1 MLVGRDAECSAIN
14 SLIAAARVSKGG
26 ALVLRGEAGVG
37 KTALLRYA
45 ADNADGMRV
54 LRAVGVEWEADLPFS
69 GLHQVLREGLGRLD
83 RLPPPQAAAMRGAFG
98 LSQESVEDRFL
109 ICLGALGLLADMA
122 EEQPLLVVVED
133 AQWLDRASA
142 EALGFAA
149 RRLDGEPVA
158 MLLAAREGEARRLE
172 AAGVPE
178 LPLEGLD
185 HASARALLDG
195 EGPEMAPHVAER
207 LVALTG
213 GNPLALVEL
222 PSILG
227 AGQLSGRVPLPEHL
241 PLTSEVERA
250 FLERAEGLGE
260 GARAVLSIAAADET
274 GDVPTVLAAAA
285 ALGADAGDLEA
296 AQGSGLIRVVGDRL
310 ELRHPLARS
319 ALHRGTPYPM
329 RQAAHRALAGVLTDE
344 ADADRRAWHLAAT
357 AVAPDDEVADA
368 LERTAERAR
377 VRSGHAAA
385 AAALERAARLGSD
398 PDLRARR
405 MVAAAE
411 SALAAGR
418 APLAQALAEE
428 AAPEVRDDS
437 LRADLLRV
445 QGSAEL
451 ARGRPAEAHRLL
463 LEAAEA
469 AEANGAGPE
478 RLLDLLLVAAEAAI
492 AGGDRDGVLE
502 AARRAEPLANEVGG
516 WGPNWLAGVAMV
528 QADDLAHAVPTL
540 RRLVANAGD
549 THDPRTLV
557 WAANAAV
564 WLGGQD
570 RAIALQSEAVA
581 RARSR
586 GAFATLAVALLR
598 RGGLAAARGLTREA
612 LADGEEGLRLTEE
625 AGLDNSV
632 AQSHAVLA
640 GAAALRG
647 DEEVCRREAG
657 RAISVA
663 VQRGLAPARETA
675 TWALGILELGR
686 GRYEAALEH
695 LAQIAGGDDSG
706 RMRTPLSLY
715 AAAPDLI
722 EAAAR
727 AGRPEEG
734 VPVLERLALWQA
746 MTGADWVAPLLERSR
761 GLLADGAEAEAR
773 LRAALDLHTG
783 GALGFHRART
793 ELCLGELLRRDR
805 RRAESRT
812 HLRAAAGVFD
822 ALGAEPW
829 AERARE
835 ELRATGESRRRPD
848 QSGSADLTP
857 QERRIARFVA
867 EGASNKEVAAQL
879 FLSPKTVEYHLAKV
893 FQKMGISS
901 RADLARLEATLS

>member
-1 MLVGRDAECSAIN
+1 MLVGRDAECSAIDM
-14 SLIAAARVSKGG
+14 LIASARASHGG

-45 ADNADGMRV
+45 IERAEGMRV

-69 GLHQVLREGLGRLD
+69 ALHQVVREGLPRLD
-83 RLPPPQAAAMRGAFG
+83 TLPPPQAAAIRGALG
-98 LSQESVEDRFL
+98 LSQERVEDRFL
-109 ICLGALGLLADMA
+109 ICLGALGLLAAMA
-122 EEQPLLVVVED
+122 EERPVMVVVED

-158 MLLAAREGEARRLE
+158 MLLAAREGEARRLD

-178 LPLEGLD
+178 LLLEGLD
-185 HASARALLDG
+185 RAAARALLDG
-195 EGPEMAPHVAER
+195 GDRGMAPHVAER

-222 PSILG
+222 PSVLG
-227 AGQLSGRVPLPEHL
+227 ADQLAGRAPLPEHL

-250 FLERAEGLGE
+250 FLQRAQGLGE
-260 GARAVLSIAAADET
+260 GARAILSVAAADEA

-285 ALGADAGDLEA
+285 LLGADAGDLEA
-296 AQGSGLIRVVGDRL
+296 AEASGLVRVVGDRL

-319 ALHRGTPYPM
+319 ALHRGTPYPL
-329 RQAAHRALAGVLTDE
+329 RQAAHRALADVLTDA

-357 AVAPDDEVADA
+357 AVAPDDEAADA

-377 VRSGHAAA
+377 ARSGHAAA
-385 AAALERAARLGSD
+385 ASALERAARLGSD
-398 PDLRARR
+398 PGVRARR

-411 SALAAGR
+411 SALDAGR
-418 APLAQALAEE
+418 APLAQALAAE
-428 AAPEVRDDS
+428 AAAGVDDDG
-437 LRADLLRV
+437 LRADLLRI
-445 QGSAEL
+445 QGAAEL
-451 ARGRPAEAHRLL
+451 ARGRPAEAHALL
-463 LEAAEA
+463 LAAAGA
-469 AEANGAGPE
+469 AADGAPD

-492 AGGDRDGVLE
+492 MGGDRDGVLE
-502 AARRAEPLANEVGG
+502 AARRAEPLTSEVAG
-516 WGPNWLAGVAMV
+516 WGATWLAGVAML
-528 QADDLAHAVPTL
+528 QRGDIAAAVPAL
-540 RRLVANAGD
+540 ARIVAHAGD

-564 WLGGQD
+564 WLGDQD
-570 RAIALQSEAVA
+570 RAIALQSDAVA
-581 RARSR
+581 RARAR

-598 RGGLAAARGLTREA
+598 RGGLMAARGLTREA

-625 AGLDNSV
+625 AGLDNGV

-647 DEEVCRREAG
+647 DEEACRREAE
-657 RAISVA
+657 RAIAVA
-663 VQRGLAPARETA
+663 TQRGIAPARETA
-675 TWALGILELGR
+675 TWALGILALGR
-686 GRYEAALEH
+686 GRYDDALEH
-695 LAQIAGGDDSG
+695 LSRIAGGDETG

-727 AGRPEEG
+727 AGRRDEAA
-734 VPVLERLALWQA
+734 PVLARLATWHGA
-746 MTGADWVAPLLERSR
+746 TGAGWVAPLLERGR
-761 GLLADGAEAEAR
+761 GLLAEGPAAEAH
-773 LRAALDLHTG
+773 LRAALELHTG
-783 GALGFHRART
+783 DAPGFHRART

-805 RRAESRT
+805 RRADART

-835 ELRATGESRRRPD
+835 ELRATGESRQRPRR
-848 QSGSADLTP
+848 SGAADLTP

-893 FQKMGISS
+893 FQKLGISS
-901 RADLARLEATLS
+901 RADLVRLEGALS